1 MGGVYEA
8 VAVAF
13 SADGATL
20 YVVTSTTVFSIQENG
35 DNSVKNWARETTETD
50 LCDITV
56 NGLSVRKR
64 RTYAYI
70 YIKINVYIY
79 TLLEKKIIA
88 EARTPVTLAR
98 AGTIRSS
105 IVSCCLV
112 RDACCLKL

>member
-1 MGGVYEA
+1 MGGMYQA

-64 RTYAYI
+64 GTF
-70 YIKINVYIY
+70 IY
-79 TLLEKKIIA
+79 TLPENKIYPLSA
-88 EARTPVTLAR
+88 EA
-98 AGTIRSS
+98 S
-105 IVSCCLV
+105 IPGYFCEGRYC
-112 RDACCLKL
+112 DTFPCA